1 MDFRN
6 LSELPILVTFVVYI
20 FWDVNKFLKNNC
32 KRGNSSVEQGEQL
45 IYLANYWAEALKEIF
60 AFKYYMSYS
69 FQVFI
74 DDQIPNY
81 QAPLEI
87 EKVDTNLNQNNLK
100 SLHDLFLY

>member
-1 MDFRN
+1 
-6 LSELPILVTFVVYI
+6 
-20 FWDVNKFLKNNC
+20 
-32 KRGNSSVEQGEQL
+32 
-45 IYLANYWAEALKEIF
+45 
-60 AFKYYMSYS
+60 MSYS